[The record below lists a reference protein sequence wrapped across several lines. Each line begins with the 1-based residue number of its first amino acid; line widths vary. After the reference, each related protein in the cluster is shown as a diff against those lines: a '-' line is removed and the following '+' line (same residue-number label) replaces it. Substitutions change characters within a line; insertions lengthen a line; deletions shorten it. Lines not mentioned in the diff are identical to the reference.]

1 VRLRG
6 VPWLRLVVH
15 SAALLPLVVLIW
27 AFWQNRLGPDAV
39 AEATRRT
46 GRYALIFVMLSLTP
60 TVIARVSGYRDVLR
74 IRRALGLYG
83 FMYAVVHFLVFTG
96 LDYGFDF
103 GLILRAV
110 WEGPLV
116 RVGLVALIVLVPLA
130 VTSTTGWV
138 RRLGSNWKRLHRL
151 SYVASGLAVLH
162 YAWRFKELRTGPLL
176 VGAALLLLLLA
187 RLPPMAR
194 ALAGWRDRP

>member
-1 VRLRG
+1 VRLRA

-103 GLILRAV
+103 GLILQAV
-110 WEGPLV
+110 REGPLV

-138 RRLGSNWKRLHRL
+138 RRLGRNWKRLHRL

-194 ALAGWRDRP
+194 ALAGWGDRP

>member
-1 VRLRG
+1 MRVRG
-6 VPWLRLVVH
+6 VPCLRLVVH
-15 SAALLPLVVLIW
+15 SAALLPLVLLIW

-138 RRLGSNWKRLHRL
+138 RRLGRNWKRLHRL